1 MPRFLLCD
9 LNINI
14 FDTDA
19 TKEWWILLLLLSS
32 PPMLLVHEMNRM
44 GSHGDTHQYRRRT
57 SFSAQLLPLK
67 ERLALQFP
75 HFAEIML
82 HSRVTPASRQS
93 PGMASRM
100 IYGNTES
107 SGVWVACLVN
117 TE

>member
-19 TKEWWILLLLLSS
+19 TKEWWMLFLLLCSS
-32 PPMLLVHEMNRM
+32 PVLLVHEMNRM
-44 GSHGDTHQYRRRT
+44 GSHGDTHRHRRI
-57 SFSAQLLPLK
+57 SFSTQLLPLK

-75 HFAEIML
+75 QFAEIML

-93 PGMASRM
+93 PGT
-100 IYGNTES
+100 GHP
-107 SGVWVACLVN
+107 G
-117 TE
+117 